1 MINRINKCI
10 YINEIIQWHTC
21 YVPHLQPDHGVL
33 VPLHDLQG
41 EVHADGG
48 SVVMGEDL
56 MDVALDDGR
65 LPDPQVPDD
74 QDFEEEL
81 PLHGSAAQKRQV
93 L

>member
-1 MINRINKCI
+1 
-10 YINEIIQWHTC
+10 
-21 YVPHLQPDHGVL
+21 
-33 VPLHDLQG
+33 
-41 EVHADGG
+41 
-48 SVVMGEDL
+48 

-81 PLHGSAAQKRQV
+81 PLHGSAAPKRQV